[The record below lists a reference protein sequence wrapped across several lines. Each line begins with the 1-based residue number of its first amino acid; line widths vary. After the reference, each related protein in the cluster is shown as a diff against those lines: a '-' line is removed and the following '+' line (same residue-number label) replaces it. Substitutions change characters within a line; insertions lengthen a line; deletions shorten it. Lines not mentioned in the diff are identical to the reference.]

1 MLDHLPEDQKE
12 KAKSLL
18 RAALKMEA
26 TDGIMH
32 IRKRKLAEW
41 MEREYP
47 SAAVSLRAGLEEC
60 FTINRLGLQP
70 TQ

>member
-1 MLDHLPEDQKE
+1 
-12 KAKSLL
+12 
-18 RAALKMEA
+18 MEA